1 MKRIGLIPER
11 ILSALAVLS
20 VALLSACAAPT
31 PGAQTSGAVYDP
43 YEETNRKIHG
53 FNVALDKAFVRSAS
67 KGYTTVVP
75 EPMLDS
81 VTYFS
86 DNLSMPSAFVNSLLQ
101 GNFKR
106 AGTAALR
113 FALNSTIGFA
123 GLADPATDFGI
134 PPADTD
140 FGETLHVWGFGE
152 GPFVML
158 PIYGP
163 STSRDAIGVVTDL
176 FTNPL
181 SYAPQRPIKN
191 IGVWARALDQ
201 MGNRGRYSDVVD
213 SILYDSADSYAQ
225 LRTIYLQNR
234 RFELGETDAASEID
248 PYALDTEG
256 F

>member
-1 MKRIGLIPER
+1 
-11 ILSALAVLS
+11 
-20 VALLSACAAPT
+20 
-31 PGAQTSGAVYDP
+31 
-43 YEETNRKIHG
+43 
-53 FNVALDKAFVRSAS
+53 
-67 KGYTTVVP
+67 
-75 EPMLDS
+75 
-81 VTYFS
+81 
-86 DNLSMPSAFVNSLLQ
+86 MPSAFVNSLLQ

-181 SYAPQRPIKN
+181 SLCAAAP
-191 IGVWARALDQ
+191 DQ
-201 MGNRGRYSDVVD
+201 EH
-213 SILYDSADSYAQ
+213 
-225 LRTIYLQNR
+225 R
-234 RFELGETDAASEID
+234 RLGPGA
-248 PYALDTEG
+248 
-256 F
+256 